1 VSGVITFDVL
11 REVQVPLLAVL
22 LGGAC
27 AAKAQR
33 AITARS
39 VSAGTGPTAF
49 FPLRL
54 RRPAAVGL
62 CASELVL
69 ALGLL
74 ATAGAV
80 GSGVPALVFR
90 VAAALLFCT
99 AVGALYELRARRPD
113 AGCGCFGELS
123 HTPVNWRVI
132 TRAAL
137 LSLAAVASVGAPPVR
152 MPGTA
157 GQAWLMLTA
166 VAAELAVLVALSPEA
181 GQAMIRLSHTDP
193 CELREVPVA
202 RTLAMLHASSS
213 WRRHQRFLA
222 GTVPVDIWREG
233 CWRFV
238 VFPGML
244 DGRRLEVVFAVYLTG
259 RRPAVRIGM
268 LDTEA
273 DFAAAPPRPGALQ
286 MSNPV

>member
-1 VSGVITFDVL
+1 VSGVTTLDVL

-22 LGGAC
+22 LVGAC
-27 AAKAQR
+27 AGKANR

-39 VSAGTGPTAF
+39 VSAGTGPTAV
-49 FPLRL
+49 FPVRL
-54 RRPAAVGL
+54 RRPAAIGL

-69 ALGLL
+69 GIGLL
-74 ATAGAV
+74 ATAGPA
-80 GSGVPALVFR
+80 GAGVPAQVFR
-90 VAAALLFCT
+90 VGAALLFCT

-137 LSLAAVASVGAPPVR
+137 LGVAAVASVGAPPLR
-152 MPGTA
+152 MPASA
-157 GQAWLMLTA
+157 GQAWLMLTVA
-166 VAAELAVLVALSPEA
+166 AAELAVLLVLSPEV

-202 RTLAMLHASSS
+202 RTLAALHASSV
-213 WRRHQRFLA
+213 WRRHQRFLT
-222 GTVPVDIWREG
+222 GTMPVDIWREG

-244 DGRRLEVVFAVYLTG
+244 ADRRAEVVFAVYLAG
-259 RRPAVRIGM
+259 RRPPVRIGM

-273 DFAAAPPRPGALQ
+273 DFAAQPHPGALQ

>member
-1 VSGVITFDVL
+1 MTLDVL
-11 REVQVPLLAVL
+11 REIQVPFLAVL
-22 LGGAC
+22 LAGAC
-27 AAKAQR
+27 AAKANR

-39 VSAGTGPTAF
+39 VSAATGPTAF
-49 FPLRL
+49 FPHSL

-69 ALGLL
+69 GIGLL
-74 ATAGAV
+74 VTVGPV
-80 GSGVPALVFR
+80 GSGAPALVFR
-90 VAAALLFCT
+90 VGAALLFCT

-123 HTPVNWRVI
+123 HTPVSWRVI

-137 LSLAAVASVGAPPVR
+137 LSLAAVASVGAPPLR
-152 MPGTA
+152 MPASA
-157 GQAWLMLTA
+157 GQAWLMLTV
-166 VAAELAVLVALSPEA
+166 VAAELAVLIALSPEV
-181 GQAMIRLSHTDP
+181 GQVMIRLSHSDP

-202 RTLAMLHASSS
+202 RTLAALHASSS
-213 WRRHQRFLA
+213 WRRHQRYLA

-244 DGRRLEVVFAVYLTG
+244 ADRRTEVVFAVYLTG
-259 RRPAVRIGM
+259 RRPAIRIGM

-273 DFAAAPPRPGALQ
+273 DFAASPSRQGALQ